1 MSLTAATVIT
11 EINTIVGDSSTDRIS
26 AAERLQSLSEATIWV
41 QEELANDLQNYTYS
55 LDYYDTINYYKVT
68 SDIADLL
75 TGGDLR
81 REKDLQNFSFT
92 HKSSRELAEDIGQ
105 GSGESAWTIERKDT
119 DTYVGI
125 NHFSKYKAKQV
136 ATFNSLT
143 ADGGTWTI
151 DETTSDTTNLSVDTI
166 EFEEGTASLNFD
178 LDVSQSANNRAT
190 ILNSTYSSANWAAY
204 EDLAAHV
211 LKVYLPDV
219 DTFTSVTVYW
229 GTDSSNYWSATTTT
243 AFNGTDWT
251 EGWNMLSVDWADA
264 AATGSP
270 DSEDIGWLRVDYN
283 YEAGQG
289 DDTDFRLDDWIVVR
303 PEKLTFHY
311 ITYKVGVD
319 NADADIFKFTA
330 TTDVPYFS
338 GMYDNVMY
346 PVAHKAA
353 SLIFKNLR
361 LREESADEFN
371 EAITGLKRLRK
382 LIPSSRVAEE
392 KNFKVLGVNFK
403 RRRRR

>member
-1 MSLTAATVIT
+1 MSLTIQNLIT
-11 EINTIVGDSSTDRIS
+11 EVNTIVGDDSTDRIS
-26 AAERLQSLSEATIWV
+26 AAERLAAISEATIWV
-41 QEELANDLQNYTYS
+41 QEELANDLQNYTYA

-81 REKDLQNFSFT
+81 REKDLQTFSFT

-151 DETTSDTTNLSVDTI
+151 DETTSDATNLTVDSV
-166 EFEEGTASLNFD
+166 EFEEGTGSLNFD
-178 LDVSQSANNRAT
+178 LDVSQSVNNRAT
-190 ILNSTYSSANWAAY
+190 IINSTYTSSNWAAY
-204 EDLAAHV
+204 EDLAAQV

-219 DTFTSVTVYW
+219 TTFTSITVYW

-243 AFNGTDWT
+243 AFNGTAWAV
-251 EGWNMLSVDWADA
+251 GWNMLSVDWADA
-264 AATGSP
+264 TATGTP
-270 DSEDIGWLRVDYN
+270 DEEDIGWLRVDYN
-283 YEAGQG
+283 YGAGQG

-303 PEKLTFHY
+303 PEKLNFHY

-319 NADADIFKFTA
+319 NADADIFKFAA

-353 SLIFKNLR
+353 SLIYKNLR

-392 KNFKVLGVNFK
+392 KNFKVLGVNF
-403 RRRRR
+403 RRRRI